1 MSDPINWNLAPA
13 PWCNPEMMA
22 NWFSKENQMY
32 RQMYGGCSDCNAG
45 PDDECESGC
54 GVSKESDRLDG
65 IRTDENGRRWIVSD
79 QRGMGTTGE
88 DAGGAW
94 SYSDVSGYGIRHPAS
109 ESAADIM
116 KRWEQ
121 VKAFYADD
129 AVRQFTASEVR
140 DIDTA
145 SRIIDQCDEIKQMLL
160 DKNRAYGD
168 SALKP
173 INLFAKGVAAQ
184 QLSVRI
190 DDKLSRIQRGDE
202 YPGDDTILDL
212 IGYLVLYR
220 IARQKEGK

>member
-79 QRGMGTTGE
+79 QRGMGTTSE
-88 DAGGAW
+88 DANGTW
-94 SYSDVSGYGIRHPAS
+94 SYSDVSGSVYADART

-116 KRWEQ
+116 KRWER
-121 VKAFYADD
+121 VKEYHGN
-129 AVRQFTASEVR
+129 EVR

-145 SRIIDQCDEIKQMLL
+145 SRIIEQCEQIKQMLL

-168 SALKP
+168 SAMKP